1 MTHKH
6 VIKELKAV
14 SSPEKAEHSKRFF
27 RTGPGEYG
35 EGDQFLG
42 ITVPEQRKIAKK
54 YKSISLSEAE
64 ILLQNPF
71 HEVRLTVLML
81 LVYKL
86 EKADEELSEEIFNLY
101 MSNLQYVNNWDLV
114 DSSCRFIIGKYLEHK
129 EKDLLFDMARSN
141 DLWEKR
147 IAMISCYHF
156 IHNRHEFGDALIIA
170 EILVNDDHDLIQ
182 KAVGWMLREIG
193 NVDQELEEEF
203 LRKHYKQMPRTMLR
217 YAIEKFEEPLRKK
230 YLHGEI

>member
-1 MTHKH
+1 MTHTQ
-6 VIKELKAV
+6 VIKELKAFAD
-14 SSPEKAEHSKRFF
+14 PEKAEHSKRFF

-42 ITVPEQRKIAKK
+42 ITVPPQRKIAKK
-54 YKSISLSEAE
+54 YKKMSLVEAE
-64 ILLQNPF
+64 LLLHNPF
-71 HEVRLTVLML
+71 HEVRLTALML

-86 EKADEELSEEIFNLY
+86 EKADEVLTEEIFNLY
-101 MSNLQYVNNWDLV
+101 MSNLQYVNGWDLV
-114 DSSCRFIIGKYLEHK
+114 DSSCRFILGKYLEDK
-129 EKDLLFDMARSN
+129 EKDILFDLARSN

-147 IAMISCYHF
+147 IAMITCYHF
-156 IHNRHEFGDALIIA
+156 IHNRHEFDDALKIA

-193 NVDQELEEEF
+193 NVDQEVEEKF
-203 LRKHYKQMPRTMLR
+203 LQKHYKNMPRTMLR
-217 YAIEKFEEPLRKK
+217 YAIEKFDEPLRKQ